1 MKHLSKLLL
10 VCGTVLFAACG
21 DKKDAKNDAV
31 SQDDLN
37 QTSVQTRPEHS
48 AGSLSNS
55 DTVTISGHK
64 YIVNVRRYE
73 DSSLPTV
80 RDDTGVE
87 FYDNKVEI
95 SILYDGD
102 KSFTRT
108 FEKADFA
115 DKASEADRNT
125 GVMLGMA
132 FDAEMSAPGEL
143 SFTASI
149 GQPNIEDGGS
159 GFRVTI
165 NPFNGSVG
173 IKTEVLKS
181 ETGYAEEEDA

>member
-1 MKHLSKLLL
+1 MKLLSKLLL
-10 VCGTVLFAACG
+10 VGCTMLLSACG
-21 DKKDAKNDAV
+21 EKKDAKNDAA
-31 SQDDLN
+31 SSDNFN
-37 QTSVQTRPEHS
+37 QTSAQTRPEHS

-55 DTVTISGHK
+55 DTISLAGHK
-64 YIVNVRRYE
+64 YEINVRRYE

-80 RDDTGVE
+80 RDDTGIE

-95 SILYDGD
+95 NILCDGTEI
-102 KSFTRT
+102 FTRT
-108 FEKADFA
+108 FAKADFE
-115 DKASEADRNT
+115 DKASEADRRT

-132 FDAEMSAPGEL
+132 FDAEKSAPGKL
-143 SFTASI
+143 SFTASV

-165 NPFNGSVG
+165 NPSNGSVS
-173 IKTEVLKS
+173 IATEVLES